1 MTYKKLGI
9 SIFSGEKNA
18 RKINIYIN
26 LKKPSSLTGGLF
38 FVRRQV
44 MNNKEIL
51 NKHELD
57 NIIMRLTFQI
67 LEKLK
72 DDHDFAIVGIKRRGA
87 ILANRIADLIFK
99 FKNMRPP
106 VGYLDITLYRDDLTE
121 ISELPALL
129 GTDINF
135 DVRRKT
141 IILVDDVI
149 FTGRTA
155 RAALDAIMDL
165 GRPRRIIF
173 LALIDRGHREL
184 PIHPDFVGKYV
195 PTNIEEKI
203 NVNLTEIDGEDS
215 VVIEKRG

>member
-1 MTYKKLGI
+1 
-9 SIFSGEKNA
+9 
-18 RKINIYIN
+18 
-26 LKKPSSLTGGLF
+26 
-38 FVRRQV
+38 V
-44 MNNKEIL
+44 
-51 NKHELD
+51 
-57 NIIMRLTFQI
+57 
-67 LEKLK
+67 
-72 DDHDFAIVGIKRRGA
+72 
-87 ILANRIADLIFK
+87 
-99 FKNMRPP
+99 RPP

-135 DVRRKT
+135 DIRKKT